1 MKMRGIITLEYE
13 FGGWTMYR
21 YAIENLDKWKNSK
34 NRKPLII
41 EGARQVGKTW
51 IMKEFGKKSYNKTV
65 YINFDSN
72 VQMAELFSIDLNVE
86 RIIMGLELYAGH
98 KINPSNTLIIF
109 DEVQEVP
116 KALSSLKYFYENAP
130 EYHIVCAGSL
140 LGIALHEGTSF
151 PVGKVDF
158 LKLYPLSFKE
168 FLMAIGLERFAELL
182 DKKDYDMIKSFKQT
196 YIDALKQY
204 YYVGGMPEVV
214 ASFAEEKDFNEARRI
229 QKRILTA
236 YEQDFSK
243 HAPKEIVPK
252 IRMLWNSIPSQ
263 LAKENKKFIYG
274 LIREG
279 ARAKEYET
287 AIMWLSDCG
296 LVHKVS
302 RINAPNIPLKAYED
316 LKAFKLFIVDVGLL
330 GAMVGLNQRT
340 LLNGNEL
347 FTEFKG
353 ALTEQYV
360 MQQLAVNQDLGV
372 YYYTND
378 RNTCEVDF
386 IVDNGDNIIP
396 LEVKAEINLKAKSLK
411 TYREKFTP
419 EISIRSSMADYSEE
433 VGLINLPLYA
443 IDGIE

>member
-1 MKMRGIITLEYE
+1 
-13 FGGWTMYR
+13 MYR

-86 RIIMGLELYAGH
+86 RITMGLELYAGH
-98 KINPSNTLIIF
+98 KINPADTLIIF

-214 ASFAEEKDFNEARRI
+214 ASFADEKDFNEARKI

-347 FTEFKG
+347 FVEFKG

-360 MQQLAVNQDLGV
+360 MQQLAVNQDLGI
-372 YYYTND
+372 YYYTNE

-386 IVDNGDNIIP
+386 IVDNGDYIIP

-411 TYREKFTP
+411 TYREKFKP

-443 IDGIE
+443 IDRIE

>member
-1 MKMRGIITLEYE
+1 
-13 FGGWTMYR
+13 MYR

-98 KINPSNTLIIF
+98 KINPADTLIIF

-204 YYVGGMPEVV
+204 YYIGGMPEVV
-214 ASFAEEKDFNEARRI
+214 ASFADEKDFNEARKI

-360 MQQLAVNQDLGV
+360 MQQLAVNQDLGI

-378 RNTCEVDF
+378 RNSCEVDF
-386 IVDNGDNIIP
+386 IVDNGDIIIP

-411 TYREKFTP
+411 TYREKFKP
-419 EISIRSSMADYSEE
+419 EVSIRSSMADYSEE
-433 VGLINLPLYA
+433 IGLINLPLYA
-443 IDGIE
+443 IDGIN

>member
-1 MKMRGIITLEYE
+1 
-13 FGGWTMYR
+13 MYR

-98 KINPSNTLIIF
+98 KINPADTLIIF

-214 ASFAEEKDFNEARRI
+214 ASFADEKDFNEARKI

-279 ARAKEYET
+279 ARAKDYET

-316 LKAFKLFIVDVGLL
+316 LKAFKLFTVDVGLL

-360 MQQLAVNQDLGV
+360 MQQLVANQDLGI

-411 TYREKFTP
+411 TYREKFKP

-433 VGLINLPLYA
+433 IGLINLPLYA
-443 IDGIE
+443 IEGM

>member
-1 MKMRGIITLEYE
+1 
-13 FGGWTMYR
+13 MYR
-21 YAIENLDKWKNSK
+21 IAMEKLKKWKESK
-34 NRKPLII
+34 RRKPLII

-51 IMKEFGKKSYNKTV
+51 LMQEFGKQEYEHTV

-72 VQMAELFSIDLNVE
+72 SRMAELFASDLDTD
-86 RIIMGLELYAGH
+86 RLIMGLELYADC
-98 KINPSNTLIIF
+98 KIEPDYTLLIF

-116 KALSSLKYFYENAP
+116 RALTSLKYFYENAP

-158 LKLYPLSFKE
+158 LKLYPLSFRE
-168 FLMAIGLERFAELL
+168 FLMATDKGRFAGLL
-182 DKKDYDMIKSFKQT
+182 DQKDFELITSFRQT
-196 YIDALKQY
+196 YIDFLKY
-204 YYVGGMPEVV
+204 YYFVGGMPEAVQ
-214 ASFAEEKDFNEARRI
+214 SFAENKDFNEVRNI
-229 QKRILTA
+229 QKRILAA

-243 HAPKEIVPK
+243 HAPNEIVPK

-302 RINAPNIPLKAYED
+302 RVNTAEIPLKAYED
-316 LKAFKLFIVDVGLL
+316 LKAFKLFLVDVGLL
-330 GAMVGLNQRT
+330 GCMAGLRQRT
-340 LLNGNEL
+340 LLDGNQL
-347 FTEFKG
+347 FVEFKG

-360 MQQLAVNQDLGV
+360 CQQLKTIEDLGV

-378 RNTCEVDF
+378 RGSCEIDFVVDTGEM
-386 IVDNGDNIIP
+386 IVPI
-396 LEVKAEINLKAKSLK
+396 EVKAEENLKAKSLR
-411 TYREKFTP
+411 TFREKFSCEVSVRT
-419 EISIRSSMADYSEE
+419 SMANFRKEDWL
-433 VGLINLPLYA
+433 VNLPLYA
-443 IDGIE
+443 IEKIVEITDEHVIV

>member
-1 MKMRGIITLEYE
+1 
-13 FGGWTMYR
+13 MYR

-86 RIIMGLELYAGH
+86 RIIMGLELYTGH
-98 KINPSNTLIIF
+98 KISPSDTLIIF

-168 FLMAIGLERFAELL
+168 FLMAIGLGRFSELL

-204 YYVGGMPEVV
+204 
-214 ASFAEEKDFNEARRI
+214 
-229 QKRILTA
+229 
-236 YEQDFSK
+236 
-243 HAPKEIVPK
+243 
-252 IRMLWNSIPSQ
+252 
-263 LAKENKKFIYG
+263 
-274 LIREG
+274 
-279 ARAKEYET
+279 
-287 AIMWLSDCG
+287 
-296 LVHKVS
+296 
-302 RINAPNIPLKAYED
+302 
-316 LKAFKLFIVDVGLL
+316 
-330 GAMVGLNQRT
+330 
-340 LLNGNEL
+340 
-347 FTEFKG
+347 
-353 ALTEQYV
+353 
-360 MQQLAVNQDLGV
+360 
-372 YYYTND
+372 
-378 RNTCEVDF
+378 
-386 IVDNGDNIIP
+386 
-396 LEVKAEINLKAKSLK
+396 
-411 TYREKFTP
+411 
-419 EISIRSSMADYSEE
+419 
-433 VGLINLPLYA
+433 
-443 IDGIE
+443 

>member
-1 MKMRGIITLEYE
+1 
-13 FGGWTMYR
+13 MYR
-21 YAIENLDKWKNSK
+21 YATESLNKWKNGK
-34 NRKPLII
+34 HRKPLII

-51 IMKEFGKKSYNKTV
+51 IMKEFGKNSYSSTV

-72 VQMAELFSIDLNVE
+72 VQMAELFAADLNTE
-86 RIIMGLELYAGH
+86 RIITGLELYAGH
-98 KINPSNTLIIF
+98 KINPSDTLIIF

-116 KALSSLKYFYENAP
+116 KALSSLKYFCENAP

-168 FLMAIGLERFAELL
+168 FLMAMGLERFAHLL
-182 DKKDYDMIKSFKQT
+182 EKRDYDMIKNFKQT

-204 YYVGGMPEVV
+204 YYIGGMPEVV
-214 ASFAEEKDFNEARRI
+214 TNFAEEKDFVEARKI
-229 QKRILTA
+229 QARILTA

-279 ARAKEYET
+279 ARAKDYET

-302 RINAPNIPLKAYED
+302 RVSAPNIPLKAYED
-316 LKAFKLFIVDVGLL
+316 LKAFKLFVVDVGLL
-330 GAMVGLNQRT
+330 GAMTGIRQNI

-360 MQQLAVNQDLGV
+360 MQQLVTDGELGI

-386 IVDNGDNIIP
+386 IVDNGEDIVP

-411 TYREKFTP
+411 IYREKFKP
-419 EISIRSSMADYSEE
+419 KISLRSSMADYSKDA
-433 VGLINLPLYA
+433 GLINIPLYA
-443 IDGIE
+443 IDKIGEDIG